1 MRKAI
6 SIILV
11 LCMLLFPILSA
22 QADPGRADL
31 QRRIVFVEDENEWEF
46 YVLTDEGTVFA
57 NDTGYKLHPEIKDWK
72 NLIAFRAETDI
83 AVGLTKDGFV
93 LVSVSD
99 PELAYI
105 IDQVRQWHDIEQIA
119 VSYQCVYGLT
129 AGNQIQYAGHL
140 FSDQKA
146 SLETSDSWGHIK
158 YITANYFHLFAI
170 TDNNHVFSTM
180 KEDFSALDHVTEIV
194 SDGLDTFFLKDDG
207 TYVMYTEWEEGIGT
221 FHIPDEKDILQMT
234 FLHNSYTAKLT
245 TDHEVIYPSVIYPV
259 YIPLKSFTDPSV
271 VAISGYAW
279 VDNEGVIHMD
289 QGFFG
294 LENVELPRL
303 TKSMPSVENTLGQAE

>member
-6 SIILV
+6 SIIMI

-22 QADPGRADL
+22 QAEPDRADL
-31 QRRIVFVEDENEWEF
+31 QHRIVFVEDENDWEF

-57 NDTGYKLHPEIKDWK
+57 NDTGYKLHPEIKEWK

-83 AVGLTKDGFV
+83 AVSLTKDGFV

-146 SLETSDSWGHIK
+146 SLETSASWGHIK
-158 YITANYFHLFAI
+158 YITANFFHLFAI
-170 TDNNHVFSTM
+170 TDNSHVFSTM
-180 KEDFSALDHVTEIV
+180 KEDFSALDHITGIV

-207 TYVMYTEWEEGIGT
+207 TCVMYTEWEEGVGT
-221 FHIPDEKDILQMT
+221 FHIPDEKDILQIT
-234 FLHNSYTAKLT
+234 FLHNGYTAKLT
-245 TDHEVIYPSVIYPV
+245 KNHEVIYPTVISPV
-259 YIPLKSFTDPSV
+259 YIPLTSFTDPSV

-294 LENVELPRL
+294 LENVELPRF
-303 TKSMPSVENTLGQAE
+303 TRTLP